1 MEIVIKSFEDMD
13 FTKETE
19 GKVYVDDVS
28 VTYCQDG
35 DCTENSDDV
44 QTLTVSSRNNGMAR
58 FFNLKT
64 DNWSISD
71 IDEIKYIIDDFK
83 KRAGITDK
91 EFNDGQK

>member
-13 FTKETE
+13 FTKETD

-35 DCTENSDDV
+35 DCTEDRDNV
-44 QTLTVSSRNNGMAR
+44 QTLTVSSRNNGVAR
-58 FFNLKT
+58 FINLKT

-71 IDEIKYIIDDFK
+71 IDEMKSIIDDFK

-91 EFNDGQK
+91 EFNDGQE